1 MERRSND
8 EKNNRCGRGFDPA
21 HRRQPLF
28 LLIYGLIRWKIGA
41 PVVFR
46 QERPGLYGQPFMLY
60 KFRTMTEERD
70 EHGVLLPD
78 HLRLTKTGAFI
89 RKLSLDELPQ
99 LVNVLKGEISLVGPR
114 PLLMEYLQ
122 MYTEEQAK
130 RHLVKPGITGWAQ
143 VNGRNLSL
151 GRRNSPMTSGM

>member
-1 MERRSND
+1 MMKRIIDVVVALTLLIAGS
-8 EKNNRCGRGFDPA
+8 
-21 HRRQPLF
+21 PLF

-89 RKLSLDELPQ
+89 RKLSLDELP
-99 LVNVLKGEISLVGPR
+99 
-114 PLLMEYLQ
+114 
-122 MYTEEQAK
+122 
-130 RHLVKPGITGWAQ
+130 
-143 VNGRNLSL
+143 
-151 GRRNSPMTSGM
+151 